1 VIVQFS
7 VSIFLIA
14 ATLVVFQQLS
24 FMQNKNLGIDKSKV
38 ITVLNTRGLGESRKA
53 FKEQLEQKQG
63 ILGTSYTNNIF
74 PGINNVNVFRI
85 GGSNQDHLL
94 ASYYADWDHQN
105 VMKFKV
111 VNGRYFEREMATDSS
126 NCLINESAIR
136 ELGWTMENAI
146 GQEII
151 NFAGQEPTTVKVIG
165 IVEDFNYE
173 SLKNKVRP
181 LIIQLVDVSRVL
193 TVRYDGNAKDA
204 TATIGNLWKEV
215 APGVP
220 FEFTFMDEDF
230 DSLFR
235 AEMRMRDLFTVFSGL
250 AIFIACLGLF
260 ALAAFLTEQRT
271 KEIGIRK
278 ALGATIPG
286 LVLTLSKEFI
296 ILVVISFVLAVV
308 PAWYF
313 MNQWLADFAYRID
326 LNIMVFVFAGA
337 VSLLVATLTIGFQAI
352 KAAKSNPVT
361 SLRYE

>member
-1 VIVQFS
+1 
-7 VSIFLIA
+7 
-14 ATLVVFQQLS
+14 
-24 FMQNKNLGIDKSKV
+24 
-38 ITVLNTRGLGESRKA
+38 
-53 FKEQLEQKQG
+53 
-63 ILGTSYTNNIF
+63 
-74 PGINNVNVFRI
+74 
-85 GGSNQDHLL
+85 
-94 ASYYADWDHQN
+94 
-105 VMKFKV
+105 
-111 VNGRYFEREMATDSS
+111 
-126 NCLINESAIR
+126 
-136 ELGWTMENAI
+136 
-146 GQEII
+146 
-151 NFAGQEPTTVKVIG
+151 
-165 IVEDFNYE
+165 
-173 SLKNKVRP
+173 
-181 LIIQLVDVSRVL
+181 
-193 TVRYDGNAKDA
+193 
-204 TATIGNLWKEV
+204 LWKEV